1 MSHPLLSIQKI
12 ATDPIVPFP
21 CYFVMSTA
29 PINIEDSGKDFDGA
43 ASEEESAAALVEMTD
58 YLKLYQGDAEV
69 LVLVHGYNTGRE
81 NVQYWYREAAKEIA
95 RRYPQCPKGLVL
107 IGYRWSSEQMNGD
120 ESGDVKS
127 KRTSARQALPKI
139 MNTTYQVSMVAAI
152 AGFVGSFV
160 GYGLLL
166 LKGVS
171 WMGVLA
177 IFSGLF
183 TVAMVIF
190 APLVTIFALRVSN
203 YFRDTFR
210 ANQYGVS
217 DLVELIRQLDDAL
230 VEKVVNPDRIARE
243 KYWENHRI
251 RLSFIGHSMGAF
263 VVTNAVR
270 VLSDVFDRASIGN
283 LGRGHLSRDLKHST
297 LPSSKVGNV
306 FGLGRLVLVAPD
318 ISSETIISGR
328 ANVLRSS
335 LRRFEEAYLFCNEGD
350 MALRLASTTA
360 NYFSFPARTRD
371 GGYRLGNVT
380 VREASATRK
389 IETAGIVNLLPNGKL
404 VQENVRAFLSYLYIR
419 KSRSLLD
426 RQLEIGLDEGT
437 RSIAELF
444 TYFDCTNYCED
455 VFNPKTKAIESK
467 GILTRAV
474 NKTSLEMMDYAL
486 LCKDFMQGKR
496 DPHGGYIF
504 SGDADFTK
512 QAIYGLACLGWSE
525 FLATLD
531 SGCAQHLTQLQQNR
545 SDLNLLEQQRLA
557 RLFALDDLC
566 QTKGVQVLMSPERY
580 EVDTLQ
586 QFFDRSAY

>member
-1 MSHPLLSIQKI
+1 MSYPLLSIQKI
-12 ATDPIVPFP
+12 NADPIVPFP

-29 PINIEDSGKDFDGA
+29 PINIEDSGQDFVGA
-43 ASEEESAAALVEMTD
+43 ASIEDSTACLEEMTA
-58 YLKLYQGDAEV
+58 YLKQHQGDAEV

-81 NVQYWYREAAKEIA
+81 NVQWWYREAAKEIA
-95 RRYPQCPKGLVL
+95 RRYPQSPKGLVL

-120 ESGDVKS
+120 ESGDVKA
-127 KRTSARQALPKI
+127 KRTAARQSLPKI

-152 AGFVGSFV
+152 AGFIGSFI

-166 LKGVS
+166 VKGVS
-171 WMGVLA
+171 WIAVLA

-183 TVAMVIF
+183 TVAGIIF

-230 VEKVVNPDRIARE
+230 VEAVVNPDRTARE

-270 VLSDVFDRASIGN
+270 VLSDVFDRASIGY
-283 LGRGHLSRDLKHST
+283 LGRSGALKR
-297 LPSSKVGNV
+297 LKQPSSKVGNV

-389 IETAGIVNLLPNGKL
+389 IETAGIVNLLPNGRL

-419 KSRSLLD
+419 QSRSLLD

-437 RSIAELF
+437 KSIAELF
-444 TYFDCTNYCED
+444 TYFDCTNYRENIS
-455 VFNPKTKAIESK
+455 NPKTKTLESK

-474 NKTSLEMMDYAL
+474 NKTSLEMKDYAL
-486 LCKDFMQGKR
+486 LCKDFAQGKR

-504 SGDADFTK
+504 SSDADFTK
-512 QAIYGLACLGWSE
+512 QAIYGLACLGWSG
-525 FLATLD
+525 FVATLD
-531 SGCAQHLTQLQQNR
+531 AGYAEHLAQLQQNR
-545 SDLNLLEQQRLA
+545 SDLRLEEQQRLA
-557 RLFALDDLC
+557 RLFALDALC
-566 QTKGVQVLMSPERY
+566 KTKGVQVLMSPERY
-580 EVDTLQ
+580 QVDVLQ
-586 QFFDRSAY
+586 QGFDRSAY

>member
-1 MSHPLLSIQKI
+1 MSYPLLSIQKI
-12 ATDPIVPFP
+12 NTDPIVPFP

-29 PINIEDSGKDFDGA
+29 PINIEDSGQDFVGA
-43 ASEEESAAALVEMTD
+43 ASPEDSTACLEEMTA
-58 YLKLYQGDAEV
+58 YLKQHQGNAEV

-81 NVQYWYREAAKEIA
+81 NVQWWYREAAKEIA
-95 RRYPQCPKGLVL
+95 RRYPQSPKGLVL
-107 IGYRWSSEQMNGD
+107 IGYRWSSEQMSGD

-127 KRTSARQALPKI
+127 KRNAARQSLPKI
-139 MNTTYQVSMVAAI
+139 MNTTYQISMVAAI
-152 AGFVGSFV
+152 AGFIGSFV

-166 LKGVS
+166 VKGVS
-171 WMGVLA
+171 WIAVLA

-183 TVAMVIF
+183 TVAGIIF

-230 VEKVVNPDRIARE
+230 VEAVVNPDRAARE

-270 VLSDVFDRASIGN
+270 VLSDVFDRASIGH
-283 LGRGHLSRDLKHST
+283 LGRGHSGRDLKRST

-389 IETAGIVNLLPNGKL
+389 IETAGIVNLLPNGRL

-437 RSIAELF
+437 KSIAELF
-444 TYFDCTNYCED
+444 TYFDCTNYRENIS
-455 VFNPKTKAIESK
+455 NPKTKTLESK

-474 NKTSLEMMDYAL
+474 NKTSLEMKDYAL
-486 LCKDFMQGKR
+486 LCKDFAQGKR

-512 QAIYGLACLGWSE
+512 QAIYGLACLGWSG
-525 FLATLD
+525 FVSTLD
-531 SGCAQHLTQLQQNR
+531 SGYAEHLAQLQQNR
-545 SDLNLLEQQRLA
+545 SDLRLEEQQRLA
-557 RLFALDDLC
+557 RLFALDVLC
-566 QTKGVQVLMSPERY
+566 KTKGVQVLMSPERY
-580 EVDTLQ
+580 QVDILQ
-586 QFFDRSAY
+586 QGFDRSAY

>member
-1 MSHPLLSIQKI
+1 MSYPLLSIQKI
-12 ATDPIVPFP
+12 NADPIVPFP

-29 PINIEDSGKDFDGA
+29 PINIEDSGQDFPGA
-43 ASEEESAAALVEMTD
+43 ASEEESATCLAEMTK
-58 YLKLYQGDAEV
+58 YLKQHHGDAEV

-95 RRYPQCPKGLVL
+95 RRYPQSPKGLVL
-107 IGYRWSSEQMNGD
+107 IGYRWSSEQMSGD

-127 KRTSARQALPKI
+127 KRNAARQALPKI
-139 MNTTYQVSMVAAI
+139 IDSIYQVSMVTAI
-152 AGFVGSFV
+152 AGFIGSAM

-166 LKGVS
+166 TKGVS
-171 WMGVLA
+171 WLAVLA

-183 TVAMVIF
+183 TVAGVIF

-230 VEKVVNPDRIARE
+230 VEAVVNPDRTARE

-270 VLSDVFDRASIGN
+270 VLSDVFDRSSIGH
-283 LGRGHLSRDLKHST
+283 LGRGLNRNT
-297 LPSSKVGNV
+297 LPTSKVGNV

-389 IETAGIVNLLPNGKL
+389 IETSGIVNLLPNGTL

-426 RQLEIGLDEGT
+426 RQLEIGLDDGT

-444 TYFDCTNYCED
+444 TYFDCTNYRED
-455 VFNPKTKAIESK
+455 ISNPQTKQLESR

-474 NKTSLEMMDYAL
+474 NKTSLEMKDYAL
-486 LCKDFMQGKR
+486 LCKDFVQGKR

-512 QAIYGLACLGWSE
+512 QAIYGLACLGWSG
-525 FLATLD
+525 FVATLE
-531 SGCAQHLTQLQQNR
+531 SGYSQHLAQLQQSR
-545 SDLNLLEQQRLA
+545 SDLNPSQQQPLA

-566 QTKGVQVLMSPERY
+566 KRKGVQVLVSPERY
-580 EVDTLQ
+580 QVDILQ
-586 QFFDRSAY
+586 QGFDRSVY